1 LPQKVLSIISTLWR
15 CGPVSVLEGIVRG
28 YDPAKYQATVA
39 TLSPNPADSALNDF
53 HSFGIRVE
61 EMNLSRATSFLVGAR
76 IVRGMIQDLEIDL
89 VHCHGFRA
97 DVLFNRCRL
106 EVPTISTIH
115 SDLLTDYQ
123 WLYGKVTGSWMARR
137 EYAAL
142 CRFDRVVA
150 VSETV
155 AEAARSHG
163 VRCDVIANGIDLNN
177 YHPPSGLSEKMRL
190 RERLGLP
197 LDRTV
202 VLHSGR
208 LTNLKQPVEVV
219 AGFLDSG
226 LSKDAVLLVAGEGP
240 LRQQCE
246 RAAAGAKD
254 IYFLGK
260 RQDMPDLLRASDC
273 LISNSLTEGLPMAL
287 LEGCAS
293 GTHVI
298 ASDISSHRRI
308 RDIFAQQVSL
318 YSGHDPHA
326 VAAALDAI
334 VPSEMG
340 HILQPPPESLDAI
353 SASRMSRAYQVLYD
367 ELCARDSH
375 PTHTAVSQN

>member
-1 LPQKVLSIISTLWR
+1 MPQKVLSIISTLWR

-28 YDPAKYQATVA
+28 YDPSKYQATVA

-61 EMNLSRATSFLVGAR
+61 EMDLSRATSFLVGSR
-76 IVRGMIQDLEIDL
+76 VVRNMIQDLKIDV

-97 DVLFNRCRL
+97 DVLFNRRRL
-106 EVPTISTIH
+106 EVPTVSTIH

-142 CRFDRVVA
+142 GRFDRVVA

-163 VRCDVIANGIDLNN
+163 LHCEVIANGIDLNI
-177 YHPPSGLSEKMRL
+177 YHPPSSRSEKTLL

-208 LTNLKQPVEVV
+208 LTKLKQPVEVV
-219 AGFLDSG
+219 AGFLGSG
-226 LSKDAVLLVAGEGP
+226 LSKDAALLVAGEGP
-240 LRQQCE
+240 LRRQCE
-246 RAAAGAKD
+246 RAAACAKN
-254 IYFLGK
+254 IFFLGK
-260 RQDMPDLLRASDC
+260 RQDVPDLLRASDC

-308 RDIFAQQVSL
+308 REMFAQQVSI
-318 YSGHDPHA
+318 YSGRGPHA

-334 VPSEMG
+334 VPSEMA
-340 HILQPPPESLDAI
+340 HILQPPRESLDAI
-353 SASRMSRAYQVLYD
+353 SASRMSRAYQGLYD

-375 PTHTAVSQN
+375 PRRTAVSQT

>member
-1 LPQKVLSIISTLWR
+1 
-15 CGPVSVLEGIVRG
+15 
-28 YDPAKYQATVA
+28 
-39 TLSPNPADSALNDF
+39 
-53 HSFGIRVE
+53 
-61 EMNLSRATSFLVGAR
+61 
-76 IVRGMIQDLEIDL
+76 
-89 VHCHGFRA
+89 
-97 DVLFNRCRL
+97 
-106 EVPTISTIH
+106 
-115 SDLLTDYQ
+115 
-123 WLYGKVTGSWMARR
+123 
-137 EYAAL
+137 
-142 CRFDRVVA
+142 
-150 VSETV
+150 
-155 AEAARSHG
+155 
-163 VRCDVIANGIDLNN
+163 
-177 YHPPSGLSEKMRL
+177 
-190 RERLGLP
+190 
-197 LDRTV
+197 
-202 VLHSGR
+202 

-240 LRQQCE
+240 LRRQCE

-287 LEGCAS
+287 QEGCAS

-308 RDIFAQQVSL
+308 REMFAQQVSI
-318 YSGHDPHA
+318 YSGRGRHA